1 MKIDI
6 KSISKAL
13 LVLASG
19 LLLTNCSDDF
29 LDQEKLGE
37 ETSDVYFNSQ
47 DKAVASL
54 TAAYSDLKD
63 YRFGWFYWAFGETLS
78 DNAVYSGSD
87 GDNAGFEPLKTF
99 NGTADA
105 FQVRYKWQLCYRGI
119 NKSSQAIE
127 GTEGMDDELFETGM
141 KARIIAEAKVLR
153 AFYHFELVRAFGRI
167 PVLDHLIRTADEK
180 ISQSEIAD
188 VYAFII
194 KELEAAEPNLP
205 VKSAYSA
212 NDLGRITKGFAQGL
226 LAKVNLY
233 AENYEAAK
241 SWAKKVM
248 DSYEYE
254 LDPDFAHIFSFDGEN
269 GIESVFEINFIES
282 ETETSAYSN
291 NGNFQTLFQLPRNIT
306 YGYGINQ
313 PTQDLADA
321 FDAAGDVIRKAAT
334 LLTTDEVYEKE
345 IPQEVWDWYNEQT
358 DITVAN
364 DSLDQWKATL
374 TFNRTG
380 YYQEK
385 IYVAPENRAASIRN
399 NANNTRVMRYAEVLL
414 MYAEACAKTSD
425 EGNARIAL
433 NEVRDRAGLADVT
446 ASGTA
451 LIDAIYTERRLE
463 LAGENDR
470 YHDLVRTNRANI
482 LPYWTEAKKYW
493 PVPQAEID
501 NTTGE
506 IDQNPGY

>member
-1 MKIDI
+1 
-6 KSISKAL
+6 
-13 LVLASG
+13 LVVSAG

-47 DKAVASL
+47 EKAIASL
-54 TAAYSDLKD
+54 TAAYSDIKD
-63 YRFGWFYWAFGETLS
+63 YRFGWFFWAFGETLS

-87 GDNAGFEPLKTF
+87 SDNAGFEPLKTF

-119 NKSSQAIE
+119 NKSSQTIE
-127 GTEGMDDELFETGM
+127 GTEEMNDELFDTGM
-141 KARIIAEAKVLR
+141 KARIIAEARVLR

-167 PVLDHLIRTADEK
+167 PVLDHVIRTADEK
-180 ISQSEIAD
+180 ISQSEIAE

-205 VKSAYSA
+205 VKSAYSS
-212 NDLGRITKGFAQGL
+212 NDVGRVTKGFAQGF
-226 LAKVNLY
+226 LAKANLY
-233 AENYEAAK
+233 AENFDAAK

-248 DSYEYE
+248 DSKEYE
-254 LDPDFAHIFSFDGEN
+254 LDPDYAHVFSFDGEN
-269 GIESVFEINFIES
+269 GIESIFEIDFINS
-282 ETETSAYSN
+282 DTETSAFRN

-321 FDAAGDVIRKAAT
+321 FDAAGDVVRKAAT

-345 IPQEVWDWYNEQT
+345 IPQGVWDWYNDQT
-358 DITVAN
+358 DMTVAN
-364 DSLDQWKATL
+364 DSLDQWKAKL

-385 IYVAPENRAASIRN
+385 IYVAPEDRSAAIRN
-399 NANNTRVMRYAEVLL
+399 NANNTRIMRYAEVLL

-425 EGNARIAL
+425 EGNARTAL
-433 NEVRDRAGLADVT
+433 NEVRNRAGLGDIT
-446 ASGTA
+446 ASGSA
-451 LIDAIYTERRLE
+451 LIDAIYAERRLE

-482 LPYWTEAKKYW
+482 LPYWTEGKKYW